1 MVLKD
6 GKDFEG
12 FSGEEKEGLGFD
24 GKKWNKKSFF
34 LMIIIMIIMIM
45 IMI

>member
-12 FSGEEKEGLGFD
+12 FSEEEKEGLGFD

-45 IMI
+45 I